1 MTGEMAV
8 ALIAAGAVLLFL
20 AQHPFLTYPLSLR
33 ILRRVS
39 SVPLRM
45 EGPDGTSSAFTVCV
59 CAYNEAAVIEK
70 KVKNLLEMRRCL
82 GTLDILIYVD
92 GATDETAEILRK
104 FGDQITV
111 VNATQRA
118 GKTAG
123 MNLLV
128 SLARTPFVIFSDAN
142 VMIDAPSI
150 LNLARYFRDPD
161 VGCVCGHL
169 TYVNAK
175 ASATARVG
183 STYWALEE
191 LIKQLESA
199 TGSVIGADGSLFA
212 IRRALF
218 RPIPP
223 DIIDDLFTSLNI
235 LCEGWRVISAPD
247 VRAFEEQ
254 AVRSREEFR
263 RKVRIA
269 CQAFNIHRLL
279 WPRLRGLDWLS
290 LYKYVSHKLLRWL
303 VAYNLA
309 FASVFFLAGLI
320 GSVGLAYTVGL
331 LAALLLLTAVLWQV
345 RPKLVRLGFE
355 FLSAITATAT
365 GVAKS
370 FKGERFQTWTP
381 PSSARG
387 GSL

>member
-1 MTGEMAV
+1 MSGEIA
-8 ALIAAGAVLLFL
+8 AGFIAAGAGLLFL
-20 AQHPFLTYPLSLR
+20 AQHPFATYPLSLR
-33 ILRRVS
+33 VLRRFHKLPLQAGEVRDVS
-39 SVPLRM
+39 
-45 EGPDGTSSAFTVCV
+45 GDFTVCV
-59 CAYNEAAVIEK
+59 CAYNEAAVIEE
-70 KVKNLLEMRRCL
+70 KVQNLLEMRRAL
-82 GTLDILIYVD
+82 GGLDILVYVD
-92 GATDETAEILRK
+92 GATDGTADILKR

-118 GKTAG
+118 GKTVG
-123 MNLLV
+123 MNTLV

-142 VMIDAPSI
+142 VLIDPDSI
-150 LNLARYFRDPD
+150 RNLALYFRDPS

-169 TYVNAK
+169 TYVNPK

-183 STYWALEE
+183 SAYWALEE
-191 LIKQLESA
+191 LIKQLESD

-212 IRRALF
+212 IRRELF

-223 DIIDDLFTSLNI
+223 DIIDDMFTSLNI
-235 LCEGWRVISAPD
+235 LCEGWRVVTAPD

-254 AVRSREEFR
+254 AVRSKEEFR

-269 CQAFNIHRLL
+269 CQAFNIHRML
-279 WPRLRGLDWLS
+279 WPRLRRLDAVS

-309 FASVFFLAGLI
+309 FASAFLLAGLI
-320 GSVGLAYTVGL
+320 GSVGAAYTAAFV
-331 LAALLLLTAVLWQV
+331 AALLLLMGVLWQV
-345 RPKLVRLGFE
+345 KPKLVRLGFE

-370 FKGERFQTWTP
+370 FQGERFQTWTP
-381 PSSARG
+381 PSSARR

>member
-1 MTGEMAV
+1 MAGETA
-8 ALIAAGAVLLFL
+8 AGLIAAGVVLLFL

-33 ILRRVS
+33 ILRRFRS
-39 SVPLRM
+39 MPLRM
-45 EGPDGTSSAFTVCV
+45 DGQGAAASPFTICV
-59 CAYNEAAVIEK
+59 CAYNEAAVIED
-70 KVKNLLEMRRCL
+70 KVRNLLEMRRCL
-82 GTLDILIYVD
+82 GGLDILIYVD
-92 GATDETAEILRK
+92 GATDGTTEILRK
-104 FGDQITV
+104 FGGQIRV
-111 VNATQRA
+111 VNATRRA

-123 MNLLV
+123 MNTLMA
-128 SLARTPFVIFSDAN
+128 LARTPIVIFSDAN
-142 VMIDAPSI
+142 VMVDPPSI
-150 LNLARYFRDPD
+150 LNLARYFRDPS

-169 TYVNAK
+169 TYVNAA

-183 STYWALEE
+183 SAYWALEE
-191 LIKQLESA
+191 LIKQLESE

-212 IRRALF
+212 IRRELF

-235 LCEGWRVISAPD
+235 LCDGWRVVTAPD
-247 VRAFEEQ
+247 VRAFEAQ
-254 AVRSREEFR
+254 AVRSKEEFR

-279 WPRLRGLDWLS
+279 WPRLRRLEWVS

-309 FASVFFLAGLI
+309 IAAVLL
-320 GSVGLAYTVGL
+320 LVGL
-331 LAALLLLTAVLWQV
+331 LGSIGFVNTVACVAFLTLLMAALWQI
-345 RPKLVRLGFE
+345 RPRLARLGFE

-370 FKGERFQTWTP
+370 FQGERFQTWTP
-381 PSSARG
+381 PSSARRG
-387 GSL
+387 P

>member
-1 MTGEMAV
+1 MAGEV
-8 ALIAAGAVLLFL
+8 AFAFIVLGAVLLFL
-20 AQHPFLTYPLSLR
+20 AQHPFVTYPLSLR
-33 ILRRVS
+33 LLRRFRR
-39 SVPLRM
+39 VPLRA
-45 EGPDGTSSAFTVCV
+45 GLPDDAAGDFTICV
-59 CAYNEAAVIEK
+59 CAYNEAAVIAEK
-70 KVKNLLEMRRCL
+70 VENLLEIRRCL
-82 GTLDILIYVD
+82 GHLDILIYVD
-92 GATDETAEILRK
+92 GATDGTAGMLAK
-104 FGDQITV
+104 FGDRIRV
-111 VNATQRA
+111 VNAGQRA

-123 MNLLV
+123 MNMLV
-128 SLARTPFVIFSDAN
+128 SLARTPLVIFSDAN
-142 VMIDAPSI
+142 VLIDPRSV
-150 LNLARYFRDPD
+150 LNLRRYFRDPD

-191 LIKQLESA
+191 VIKQLESD

-212 IRRALF
+212 IRRELF

-235 LCEGWRVISAPD
+235 LCEGWRVVSAPD

-254 AVRSREEFR
+254 AVKSREEFR

-279 WPRLRGLDWLS
+279 WPRLRRLDRLS

-309 FASVFFLAGLI
+309 LASVLLGAGLV
-320 GSVGLAYTVGL
+320 GSVGFAHALAT
-331 LAALLLLTAVLWQV
+331 LAVVMVLMAGLWQI
-345 RPKLVRLGFE
+345 RPRLVRLGFE
-355 FLSAITATAT
+355 FLSAITATAA

-370 FKGERFQTWTP
+370 FQGERFQTWTP
-381 PSSARG
+381 PSSARR
-387 GSL
+387 GSP